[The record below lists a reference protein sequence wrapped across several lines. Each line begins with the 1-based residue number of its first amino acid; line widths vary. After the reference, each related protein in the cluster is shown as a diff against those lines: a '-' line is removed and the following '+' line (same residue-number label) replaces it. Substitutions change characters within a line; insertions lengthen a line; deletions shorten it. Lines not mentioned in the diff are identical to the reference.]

1 MRSWGEIETGT
12 IVTLSTAHIDPDS
25 LKALD
30 HVVRQEGQPSHPTK
44 WTKSLH
50 WGASEYGYFVNG
62 HGLREILKDAA
73 KDQYP
78 EFLQE
83 AAKLATDLQITWLYY
98 DQDGEEIA
106 GMVSYADQY
115 YTRLLTPQEF

>member
-30 HVVRQEGQPSHPTK
+30 HVVRQGGRPSHSMK

-50 WGASEYGYFVNG
+50 WGVSEYGYFVNG
-62 HGLREILKDAA
+62 YGLREILKDGS

-83 AAKLATDLQITWLYY
+83 ASQLAADLQITWLYY

-115 YTRLLTPQEF
+115 